1 MWPINEGWLVVAAIF
16 LNIIFCDK
24 WEYDVDE
31 NGHMETIFACNESKS
46 VYK

>member
-1 MWPINEGWLVVAAIF
+1 MWPINEGWLVAAIF

-24 WEYDVDE
+24 WEYDVE
-31 NGHMETIFACNESKS
+31 YGHMEMIFACNESKS